1 MSSLAAGSCE
11 HTERSLS
18 VLSHHE
24 TTERQTQEGDV
35 QGQEGAQAGH
45 AGSQAAGG
53 HHRPAHAGC
62 GGAAHRRLCLCGHQ
76 AR

>member
-1 MSSLAAGSCE
+1 MSSLPAGS
-11 HTERSLS
+11 RANSKRSPSSLS
-18 VLSHHE
+18 QHE
-24 TTERQTQEGDV
+24 TTQRQAQEGDL

-62 GGAAHRRLCLCGHQ
+62 GGAAHRRVRLRGHQ